1 MGKERERECVERV
14 GLERDRVVEGDR
26 VGKERGKSSTGRET
40 EMGEKWIERAGR
52 ERDREYGVKGICNMH
67 VIVQ

>member
-26 VGKERGKSSTGRET
+26 VGKERERVVL
-40 EMGEKWIERAGR
+40 GEKERW
-52 ERDREYGVKGICNMH
+52 ERNG
-67 VIVQ
+67 